1 MKNESQEDASPSIP
15 LHHRID
21 WGTVASGLFILAVI
35 GGVAWYF
42 MHQHQTQVREQRT
55 AEIKQQQKDASIAA
69 LALKYNAVTNWE
81 SSLPD
86 RGGAQ
91 PFSIDISRALNIP
104 ANPYDALDG
113 TNRPVL
119 IKCNINDIFEKDGKL
134 IASLSSADT
143 INNLSLELQCNP
155 AQAITFASTNQFLS
169 FAVIARCQKVKR
181 LSGDDNGFLVKGE
194 LLDAVQ
200 LSEHFVSQ
208 DASNQKADPDQY
220 EPDLQP

>member
-1 MKNESQEDASPSIP
+1 M
-15 LHHRID
+15 R
-21 WGTVASGLFILAVI
+21 
-35 GGVAWYF
+35 
-42 MHQHQTQVREQRT
+42 
-55 AEIKQQQKDASIAA
+55 QQQTDASIAT

-81 SSLPD
+81 ATLPD

-91 PFSIDISRALNIP
+91 PFSIDVSRALNIS

-119 IKCNINDIFEKDGKL
+119 IKCNVNDIFEKDGKI

-143 INNLSLELQCNP
+143 TNNLSLELQCSP
-155 AQAITFASTNQFLS
+155 AQATTFASTNQFLS
-169 FAVIARCQKVKR
+169 FAVIARCQEVKR
-181 LSGDDNGFLVKGE
+181 LSGDDEGFLVKGE

-208 DASNQKADPDQY
+208 DASSQQD
-220 EPDLQP
+220 EPDEPDAPQ